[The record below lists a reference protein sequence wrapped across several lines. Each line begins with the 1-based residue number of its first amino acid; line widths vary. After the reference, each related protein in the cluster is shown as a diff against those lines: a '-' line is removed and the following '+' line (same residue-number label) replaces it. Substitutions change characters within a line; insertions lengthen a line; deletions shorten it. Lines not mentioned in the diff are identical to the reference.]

1 MQVQTLQYDR
11 HACSVAL
18 PELDSPQ
25 ALVSIFGAK
34 LSPDTDGNYDL
45 PDQTM
50 TLTAIG
56 ERS

>member
-11 HACSVAL
+11 YACSL

-45 PDQTM
+45 LDQTM